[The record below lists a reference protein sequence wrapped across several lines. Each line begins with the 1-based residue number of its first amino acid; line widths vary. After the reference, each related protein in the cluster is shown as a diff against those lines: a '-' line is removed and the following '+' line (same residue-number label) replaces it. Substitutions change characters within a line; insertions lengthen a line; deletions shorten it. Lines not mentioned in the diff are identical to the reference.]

1 MKSNILNK
9 KEIEKRI
16 SILEEEITKAQEYL
30 EVDAH
35 AHWHKFRPLFSKK
48 LQNGKEVKPHKDWV
62 RNVFLPGR
70 EKMLNKAERTLDK
83 FE

>member
-1 MKSNILNK
+1 MLNK

-48 LQNGKEVKPHKDWV
+48 TAKW
-62 RNVFLPGR
+62 
-70 EKMLNKAERTLDK
+70 ERSETA
-83 FE
+83 